1 MPRWVLTKVATGYR
15 RLPPARRKR
24 AIVAS
29 ALVVLALPVAG
40 YFWYDSA
47 MAMGAS
53 ALESVTLR
61 WKAFFVEEKEEV
73 EFVANRASRLYID
86 GDLVS
91 EEIPPPYRVKLS
103 VGEHTVRFR
112 GLDGSN
118 HELTIDVVAGRRERW
133 SMVFADGEVLRLPM
147 AD

>member
-1 MPRWVLTKVATGYR
+1 MLSWN
-15 RLPPARRKR
+15 
-24 AIVAS
+24 
-29 ALVVLALPVAG
+29 
-40 YFWYDSA
+40 
-47 MAMGAS
+47 
-53 ALESVTLR
+53 
-61 WKAFFVEEKEEV
+61 AFFVEEKEEV

-103 VGEHTVRFR
+103 VGKHTVRFR

-118 HELTIDVVAGRRERW
+118 HELTIDVVAGRRELW

-147 AD
+147 AE